1 MKIGTAVLAYNR
13 PKHFKKVLQAII
25 KEKVKEL
32 SVYMDGPKN
41 LVIKKNQNKSKSHF
55 TTKSSNFS
63 KPSGI
68 NDYEKRKLAT
78 VSKTWIK
85 MFL

>member
-32 SVYMDGPKN
+32 SVYMDGPEN
-41 LVIKKNQNKSKSHF
+41 LVIKKNQTKIKNLINNSK
-55 TTKSSNFS
+55 K
-63 KPSGI
+63 K
-68 NDYEKRKLAT
+68 
-78 VSKTWIK
+78 
-85 MFL
+85 